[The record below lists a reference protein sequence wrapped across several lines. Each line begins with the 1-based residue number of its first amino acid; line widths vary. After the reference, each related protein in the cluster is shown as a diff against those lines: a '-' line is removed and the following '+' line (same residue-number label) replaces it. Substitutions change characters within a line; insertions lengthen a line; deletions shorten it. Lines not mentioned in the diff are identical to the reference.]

1 MKFSL
6 NIEFYDNP
14 FPVDIYHN
22 HKHIAPSLKEIKD
35 NCYIAQGYP
44 DWFYAAFPDVALWA
58 IKGEGFVQ
66 IKNKFEKLPEKELI
80 EGNQIKMNL
89 LDDIINTYINNTG
102 KSLECKKY

>member
-1 MKFSL
+1 
-6 NIEFYDNP
+6 
-14 FPVDIYHN
+14 
-22 HKHIAPSLKEIKD
+22 
-35 NCYIAQGYP
+35 
-44 DWFYAAFPDVALWA
+44 
-58 IKGEGFVQ
+58 VQ